1 MTNHIKEIIKQ
12 TDKSD
17 TEQEMLKSAIE
28 LSKKETE
35 SNLDQNIQFI
45 IDMGFSEEEAVLAY
59 SAVGDDPDH
68 MLQYLYSL
76 YH

>member
-1 MTNHIKEIIKQ
+1 MKEIIKQ

-35 SNLDQNIQFI
+35 SNLNQSIQFI
-45 IDMGFSEEEAVLAY
+45 IDILLAIRQLMSCHILKIMFY
-59 SAVGDDPDH
+59 
-68 MLQYLYSL
+68 
-76 YH
+76 